1 MFDSYESIDKVGK
14 FDSYR
19 IQYNMVCLIVTK
31 ALIRSANLI
40 VIEFNK
46 YGKFDSY
53 RVQKSIDKCALA
65 IELKAKILELTGG
78 Y

>member
-1 MFDSYESIDKVGK
+1 
-14 FDSYR
+14 
-19 IQYNMVCLIVTK
+19 MVCLIVTKALIRK

-40 VIEFNK
+40 VIEVNK

-65 IELKAKILELTGG
+65 IELKAIILELTGG

>member
-1 MFDSYESIDKVGK
+1 
-14 FDSYR
+14 
-19 IQYNMVCLIVTK
+19 MVCLIVTK

-53 RVQKSIDKCALA
+53 RVQKNIDKCALA
-65 IELKAKILELTGG
+65 IELKAKLLELTGG